1 MLKGEV
7 IPYVSTIHKSSDFI
21 ELLKK
26 LDDCYTERDIIRIVC
41 YNHSAHKSKETRN
54 YLATCPEGRFAFTP
68 KHGSW
73 LNMIESF
80 FSKMTKQMLKGIR
93 VETKE
98 ELERRIYLYFD
109 EVNQEPVVYH
119 WPYKMDE
126 ISVAEVI
133 EAGIKTNEVCN
144 S

>member
-1 MLKGEV
+1 
-7 IPYVSTIHKSSDFI
+7 
-21 ELLKK
+21 
-26 LDDCYTERDIIRIVC
+26 
-41 YNHSAHKSKETRN
+41 
-54 YLATCPEGRFAFTP
+54 
-68 KHGSW
+68 
-73 LNMIESF
+73 MIESF

-109 EVNQEPVVYH
+109 EVNREPVVYH
-119 WPYKMDE
+119 WSYKMDE
-126 ISVAEVI
+126 ISVTEAI

>member
-1 MLKGEV
+1 M
-7 IPYVSTIHKSSDFI
+7 
-21 ELLKK
+21 
-26 LDDCYTERDIIRIVC
+26 
-41 YNHSAHKSKETRN
+41 
-54 YLATCPEGRFAFTP
+54 FTP

-73 LNMIESF
+73 LNMIEGF

-109 EVNQEPVVYH
+109 EVNREPVVYH
-119 WPYKMDE
+119 WSYKMDE
-126 ISVAEVI
+126 ISVTEAI
-133 EAGIKTNEVCN
+133 EAGIKTNKVCN

>member
-1 MLKGEV
+1 M
-7 IPYVSTIHKSSDFI
+7 
-21 ELLKK
+21 
-26 LDDCYTERDIIRIVC
+26 
-41 YNHSAHKSKETRN
+41 
-54 YLATCPEGRFAFTP
+54 FTP

-109 EVNQEPVVYH
+109 EVNREPVVYR
-119 WPYKMDE
+119 WSYKMDE
-126 ISVAEVI
+126 ISVTEAI